1 MPKIYHTIK
10 NIAMNKILTAAL
22 GAVLLPAALSTPTDM
37 SAQTRQNPF
46 MVPYDTPF
54 EIPPFDKITY
64 DDYLPAIEK
73 GIADQKKEI
82 EAIASNPATPTFDNT
97 ILAMEKSGQLLD
109 KVMLVFGAL
118 DETDNNEH
126 MLAISEKAYPM
137 VSAASDEIM
146 MNDKLFQRVKYLYDR
161 RDQLGLDGPQKRAVE
176 LAYKKF
182 TRNGALL
189 SAEKKEE
196 LKAVNNELTQLFLT
210 FNKNLLAA
218 TNGFEIAVSDAARLK
233 GLPAGIVATA
243 ADEAAKRGKKGQWV
257 FTLHAPSR
265 LPVLKFADDR
275 DLRRQMYQGYMNL
288 ASVAPYDNRPVI
300 GKIVK
305 ARAKKA
311 KLLGFDNF
319 ASYMTDNVM
328 AKTPEAARDLLLQ
341 IWGPATDRVKEEVA
355 EMEAYIKSSGEKF
368 EIAPWDYYYY
378 AEKVRQKEFDLD
390 ENEVSAYFPLENVRK
405 GIFKLAERLYGVT
418 FTELP
423 DAPKYHPEVK
433 VYEVKDKAGEHVAV
447 FMTDYFPRPSKRQGA
462 WMSEFKG
469 AFEDADGTSARP
481 IVYNVGNF
489 TRPTADTPALLTLD
503 EVETMFH
510 EFGHGLHGMLTRA
523 KLRSQAGTNVDRDF
537 VELPSQITEHW
548 AMEPELLKEFAIHYK
563 TGEVIP
569 EELIKKLQAA
579 STHNQGFI
587 TTELAGASLLDLE
600 WGMLNPSDSDVIDV
614 DAFEK
619 EVARKL
625 DMPSLIAYRYRSPY
639 FKHIFGSDGYASGYY
654 TYLWAA
660 VLDTDGYELFAEKGI
675 FDPATAKSF
684 KENILEKGGSEDPM
698 TLFKRFRGH
707 EPKVDALLRSRGL
720 TPRTEGAKG
729 GEIKVPG
736 GK

>member
-1 MPKIYHTIK
+1 
-10 NIAMNKILTAAL
+10 MNKFLTAAL
-22 GAVLLPAALSTPTDM
+22 GALLLPMALSTPTDM
-37 SAQTRQNPF
+37 SAETRQNPF

-54 EIPPFDKITY
+54 GIPPFEKISY
-64 DDYLPAIEK
+64 GDYMPAIEK
-73 GIADQKKEI
+73 GIADKKAEI
-82 EAIASNPATPTFDNT
+82 EAIANNPATPTFDNT
-97 ILAMEKSGQLLD
+97 ILAMEKSGELLN

-176 LAYKKF
+176 LAYKDF

-189 SAEKKEE
+189 SADKKNE
-196 LKAVNNELTQLFLT
+196 LKALNNELTQLFLT
-210 FNKNLLAA
+210 FNKNLRASTNSLEIVVDDASQLA
-218 TNGFEIAVSDAARLK
+218 GI
-233 GLPAGIVATA
+233 PAGIVSTA
-243 ADEAAKRGKKGQWV
+243 AEEAAKRGKDGKWV

-265 LPVLKFADDR
+265 LPVLKYADNR
-275 DLRRQMYQGYMNL
+275 DLREKMYQGYMNL
-288 ASVAPYDNRPVI
+288 ASSAPYDNRPVI
-300 GKIVK
+300 GKLIK

-311 KLLGFDNF
+311 HLLGFDTF
-319 ASYMTDNVM
+319 AAYMTDNVM
-328 AKTPEAARDLLLQ
+328 AKTPDAARNLLLQ
-341 IWGPATDRVKEEVA
+341 IWGPTKDRANEEIA
-355 EMEAYIKSSGEKF
+355 EMQTFINQSGQNFKL
-368 EIAPWDYYYY
+368 APWDYYYY
-378 AEKVRQKEFDLD
+378 AEKVRQKKFDLD
-390 ENEVSAYFPLENVRK
+390 ENEVSAYFSVDNVRK
-405 GIFKLAERLYGVT
+405 GIFTLAERLYGVT

-423 DAPKYHPEVK
+423 DAPKYNPEVK
-433 VYEVKDKAGEHVAV
+433 VYEMKDKDNNHVAV

-462 WMSEFKG
+462 WMSEFRS

-489 TRPTADTPALLTLD
+489 TRPTGDTPALLTLD
-503 EVETMFH
+503 EVATMFH
-510 EFGHGLHGMLTRA
+510 EFGHGLHGMLTKA

-548 AMEPELLKEFAIHYK
+548 ALEPELLKEYAFHYK

-569 EELIKKLQAA
+569 ESLVKKVQAA
-579 STHNQGFI
+579 STHNQGFEM
-587 TTELAGASLLDLE
+587 TERVTAALLDLE
-600 WGMLNPSDSDVIDV
+600 WGALNPSDNEEIDV

-619 EVARKL
+619 KVAEKL
-625 DMPSLIAYRYRSPY
+625 GKPDEIAYRYRSPY

-654 TYLWAA
+654 TYMWAE
-660 VLDTDGYELFAEKGI
+660 VLDTDGFELFTEKGI
-675 FDPATAKSF
+675 FDPETAKSF
-684 KENILEKGGSEDPM
+684 KENVLEMGGSEDPM

-707 EPKVDALLRSRGL
+707 EPKVDALLRAHGL
-720 TPRTEGAKG
+720 TPRPEKAKG
-729 GEIKVPG
+729 GEINTPG